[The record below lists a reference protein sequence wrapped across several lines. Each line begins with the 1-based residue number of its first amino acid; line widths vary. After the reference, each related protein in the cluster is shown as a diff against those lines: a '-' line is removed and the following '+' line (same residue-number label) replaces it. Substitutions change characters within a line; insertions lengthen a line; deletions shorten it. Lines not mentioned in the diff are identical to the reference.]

1 MSICTDN
8 MFIIIFNSRVSV
20 LNRNPFWPLYDDL
33 TKLEVNKPL
42 ILDPW
47 MIFNLSVLLISWN
60 LVWFGAHV
68 VWFID
73 VHVWCSS
80 CSSFFFVIDLF
91 HSRFFEF
98 LCFWVFFFTVHLF
111 LLCLIYFI
119 QDMNLLTK
127 KDIFSILNR
136 LTVRKHHIF
145 FVYIRQ
151 INNTAYTR

>member
-1 MSICTDN
+1 
-8 MFIIIFNSRVSV
+8 MFIMIFNSRVSV

-47 MIFNLSVLLISWN
+47 MICNLYVLLISWN

-68 VWFID
+68 VWFIH

-80 CSSFFFVIDLF
+80 CSSFFFLWLIYFIQDFLSF
-91 HSRFFEF
+91 CAFE
-98 LCFWVFFFTVHLF
+98 FFFTVHFF

-151 INNTAYTR
+151 INNAAYTR

>member
-1 MSICTDN
+1 VSICTN
-8 MFIIIFNSRVSV
+8 KMFIMIFNSRVSV

-47 MIFNLSVLLISWN
+47 MICNLYVLLISWN

-68 VWFID
+68 VWFIH

-80 CSSFFFVIDLF
+80 CSSFFFCDWSISF
-91 HSRFFEF
+91 KI
-98 LCFWVFFFTVHLF
+98 FWVFVLLSFF

-151 INNTAYTR
+151 INNAAYTR